1 MDLLREIIY
10 EQNKNLLKEI
20 SKSFSLNENE
30 EKNFID
36 KYNKKNFTYIRPV
49 NKEMNDTH
57 EKRLK
62 RIMR

>member
-1 MDLLREIIY
+1 MDLLREIIF
-10 EQNKNLLKEI
+10 EQNKHILKDI
-20 SKSFSLNENE
+20 SKFLSLNENE
-30 EKNFID
+30 EKEFID

>member
-1 MDLLREIIY
+1 MDLLREIIF
-10 EQNKNLLKEI
+10 EQNKNLLNEV
-20 SKSFSLNENE
+20 SKGYSLNENE
-30 EKNFID
+30 EKEFIH

>member
-1 MDLLREIIY
+1 MDLLREIIF
-10 EQNKNLLKEI
+10 EQNKHILKDI
-20 SKSFSLNENE
+20 SKSLSLNENE
-30 EKNFID
+30 EKEFID